1 MCKRKG
7 RVVPVPAMKT
17 HSRSRSSIH
26 SLPCLA
32 LDGGD
37 FCRYKHLAYFL
48 LQGVDYLDICAVT
61 R

>member
-7 RVVPVPAMKT
+7 RVVPVLAIKT
-17 HSRSRSSIH
+17 HSRSRSSIY

-37 FCRYKHLAYFL
+37 FCHKHMAYFL
-48 LQGVDYLDICAVT
+48 LQKSGLAGYMCSD
-61 R
+61 